1 MAGRKNTKTIDEKI
15 TQAQE
20 NVIRTKDKYDEAV
33 AFLEELL
40 KKKKA
45 MQEDELLRLFA
56 NSNRS
61 FDEVAAFLK
70 EGMTEEQLINET
82 KKKPGRKPKTN
93 V

>member
-20 NVIRTKDKYDEAV
+20 NVIRTKEKYDEAV